1 MEGNQQDG
9 PVTTPTRQRRSGE
22 GIWTGALVIIALSVA
37 GLLVS
42 AGVLW
47 LQLVQGANESHAA
60 AVTEAA
66 ATRYAALVD
75 SRVAGLRAD
84 LEAMAGASDTVAAL
98 TSGDP
103 ARMAAEGRRLTEL
116 LAYAE
121 RMDIV
126 PVGAARVDLDAAVPI
141 SYAAVD
147 VIQRAETQPFVGPD
161 GVKLDGQ
168 NSRFYAAHPIIDGGG
183 VAGVL
188 FVALSAEFLVEPIRL
203 FGEVP
208 GRMTLEQRF
217 EGTEPVALLQWGEVD
232 GGGSDRV
239 IQDTRVP
246 HWRVVLEADPAAV
259 APVAGV
265 TDLLTALAA
274 ALGLMLAGVLF
285 SFSSLSRKLRHDSG
299 VLLEQASN
307 AIRGRRL
314 QPQRYQ
320 LNAFHDIAREIG
332 RMARPGRD
340 AGDDQ
345 PAAPAASAKRNAA
358 AAGNA
363 AAEAP
368 QPDQERDE
376 VADLLDDQPEKKAG
390 AKTRRGDDDF
400 LEVSSA
406 GSARDNFGIEVT
418 EDNSPLAMGLE
429 LAPEIFR
436 AYDIRGI
443 TTDNLTEE
451 VVYWIGRAFAAESR
465 DAGRQRVAVGRD
477 GRHSSAPLRDALCR
491 GLTEGGV
498 DVLDVGQV
506 PTPVLYF
513 ATHVLDTGTGIMITG
528 SHNPPEYNGLKMMI
542 AGVTLAEERIQALR
556 ARIEE
561 NRLSEG
567 DGDIESVDIAGQYLD
582 RIVDD
587 VVVAQPL
594 KVVVDCGNGVA
605 GNLAPELISQ
615 LGCEVVPLY
624 CDVDGDFPNHHPDP
638 AEPENLED
646 LITVVKAEKADL
658 GLAFDGDGDRVG
670 VVTSSGEIIWP
681 DKLLMLYA
689 QDIVARNP
697 GADIIYDVKCSRH
710 LNSLIA
716 DLGGRP
722 IMWKTGHSHIKAKIK
737 ETGAL
742 LAGEFSGHICFG
754 ERWYGFDDALYSAAR
769 LLEIL
774 GATEASAD
782 ELFAQFPVT
791 YSTPEI
797 KIRTTEQ
804 AKFEV
809 IQRLAIDGD
818 FGDGTITTIDGVRV
832 DYPDGWGL
840 IRASNTSPVL
850 SLRFEADGQE
860 ALDRIQDVF
869 QAQLAGID
877 PELKFR

>member
-1 MEGNQQDG
+1 LEASQEGTPITAPPRQQ
-9 PVTTPTRQRRSGE
+9 RQGQ
-22 GIWTGALVIIALSVA
+22 GIWSGALTIIALAVA
-37 GLLVS
+37 GLAVA

-47 LQLVQGANESHAA
+47 LQLVQGANDKHLDAISGTAA
-60 AVTEAA
+60 AD
-66 ATRYAALVD
+66 YAGLING
-75 SRVAGLRAD
+75 RVAVLRAE
-84 LEAMAGASDTVAAL
+84 LGAMATASATVAAL
-98 TSGDP
+98 TSGS
-103 ARMAAEGRRLTEL
+103 AERQAGKSRELTEL
-116 LAYAE
+116 MPFADRIEIIPAGEATL
-121 RMDIV
+121 
-126 PVGAARVDLDAAVPI
+126 DLDAAVPI
-141 SYAAVD
+141 SYAALN
-147 VIQRAETQPFVGPD
+147 VIQRAESQPFAGPD

-168 NSRFYAAHPIIDGGG
+168 NSRFYAAHPIVESGS

-188 FVALSAEFLVEPIRL
+188 FAALSSDFLLSAIRV
-203 FGEVP
+203 FGAAP
-208 GRMTLEQRF
+208 GQVTLEQRF
-217 EGTEPVALLQWGEVD
+217 EGTEPVSLLQWGE
-232 GGGSDRV
+232 
-239 IQDTRVP
+239 TRGTAGQPVVRDLTVP
-246 HWRVVLEADPAAV
+246 HWQVVLRPDPAAIE
-259 APVAGV
+259 PVAGV
-265 TDLLTALAA
+265 TDLFTALAA
-274 ALGLMLAGVLF
+274 ALGLMLGGVLF
-285 SFSSLSRKLRHDSG
+285 AFSSLSRKLRHDAG
-299 VLLEQASN
+299 ALLEQASN

-314 QPQRYQ
+314 QPQRYR
-320 LNAFHDIAREIG
+320 LGLFHDVGREIA
-332 RMARPGRD
+332 RMARP
-340 AGDDQ
+340 AGDAESE
-345 PAAPAASAKRNAA
+345 PAQSGARQAPASRPGRPVATDTTREKEEEHDAV
-358 AAGNA
+358 
-363 AAEAP
+363 
-368 QPDQERDE
+368 QE
-376 VADLLDDQPEKKAG
+376 LLDEADKPAG
-390 AKTRRGDDDF
+390 KRKPASSDDF
-400 LEVSSA
+400 LEVS
-406 GSARDNFGIEVT
+406 GGGNARDNFGIEVT
-418 EDNSPLAMGLE
+418 EDTSPLAMGLE
-429 LAPEIFR
+429 LEPEIFR

-443 TTDNLTEE
+443 TTDSLTEE
-451 VVYWIGRAFAAESR
+451 VVYWLGRAFAAEAL
-465 DAGRQRVAVGRD
+465 DAGRNRTAVGRD

-491 GLTEGGV
+491 GLTEGGL
-498 DVLDVGQV
+498 DVLDIGQV

-528 SHNPPEYNGLKMMI
+528 SHNPPDYNGLKMMI

-556 ARIEE
+556 VRIEE

-567 DGDIESVDIAGQYLD
+567 DGDVEKVDIATQYLD

-615 LGCEVVPLY
+615 LGCDVVPLY

-638 AEPENLED
+638 AEPQNLED
-646 LITVVKAEKADL
+646 LITVVQAENADL
-658 GLAFDGDGDRVG
+658 GLAFDGDGDRLG
-670 VVTSSGEIIWP
+670 VVTASGEIIWP

-710 LNSLIA
+710 LNGLIS

-774 GATEASAD
+774 GATESTAD
-782 ELFAQFPVT
+782 ELFGQFPIT

-797 KIRTTEQ
+797 KVPTTEQ

-832 DYPDGWGL
+832 DYSDGWGL

-850 SLRFEADGQE
+850 SLRFEADGQA
-860 ALDRIQDVF
+860 ALDRIQDEF
-869 QAQLAGID
+869 QEQLGAID